1 MNELDPTN
9 ISNHKRRR
17 LVRGGLLAIIASIT
31 IVGTLTYAAPGH
43 FNHFAAMHGDFG
55 SESASRHIE
64 KTVSWVLDDVDAT
77 KEQKAKVKDIFN
89 HALTD
94 LQPIHKEAE
103 SAHQQIAQLLS
114 QDVIDRVTLEQI
126 RASHI
131 ALLDTASK
139 RLTLAIEDA
148 ADVLT
153 PAQRQKLLELHHRHN
168 PSDK

>member
-1 MNELDPTN
+1 MNELDPIN
-9 ISNHKRRR
+9 VSNQKRRR
-17 LVRGGLLAIIASIT
+17 LVRGGLLAIVATIT
-31 IVGTLTYAAPGH
+31 LVGAMAYAAPGH
-43 FNHFAAMHGDFG
+43 FSHFGAMHGDLG

-64 KTVSWVLDDVDAT
+64 KTVSWVLDDVNAT

-94 LQPIHKEAE
+94 LRPLHEQAQN
-103 SAHQQIAQLLS
+103 AHQKIAQLLS
-114 QDVIDRVTLEQI
+114 QDVIDRAGLEQI
-126 RASHI
+126 RAEQV

-153 PAQRQKLLELHHRHN
+153 LEQRQKLVELHHRHN
-168 PSDK
+168 SSDK